1 MKTKFIRI
9 DDVSEI
15 DTSKIGIFDLA
26 NRYIDKYGNMYGL
39 RYNRDVKKIEVVKIM
54 RTQKKHATYFSQK
67 IQMRPEKPEA
77 PHNDDYLGEEMEF
90 DPEACINHIV
100 ELSKTHKNRLSGI
113 IMNIANSNI
122 IADTDK
128 MLWNTMNDL
137 FRNIDMD
144 AIQQLEKIADLYNE
158 FNNYPRSIIYYQ
170 SKLDTKHR
178 KILDEIPAE
187 SSKFRYVKYYEM
199 WYITKTTYKTIIK
212 LLNDIRFLIEQQH
225 IEDKRYLTPFQKQT
239 CSDALTSIDNTITEA
254 NTVLADCGMVEELI
268 NTSKAFIG

>member
-39 RYNRDVKKIEVVKIM
+39 RYNRDIKKIEVVKIM

-77 PHNDDYLGEEMEF
+77 PHNDDYLGEAMEF

-137 FRNIDMD
+137 FRNLDMD
-144 AIQQLEKIADLYNE
+144 GIQQLEKIADLYNE

-212 LLNDIRFLIEQQH
+212 LLNDIRFLLEQQH
-225 IEDKRYLTPFQKQT
+225 IEDKRNLTPFQKQT

>member
-15 DTSKIGIFDLA
+15 DTSKIGIFDMA

-212 LLNDIRFLIEQQH
+212 LLNDIRFLLEQQH

-254 NTVLADCGMVEELI
+254 NTILADCGMVEELI

>member
-1 MKTKFIRI
+1 
-9 DDVSEI
+9 
-15 DTSKIGIFDLA
+15 
-26 NRYIDKYGNMYGL
+26 
-39 RYNRDVKKIEVVKIM
+39 M

-77 PHNDDYLGEEMEF
+77 PHNDDYLGEAMEF